1 MEEIKI
7 GERALVEMNVV
18 GFDKI
23 ARDYQMRPRG
33 DTRTFWASE
42 ESVYPILTKTY
53 EDGLNEA
60 WELAKKIIC
69 NIEYGGLHT
78 SELEQIF
85 GYTEFDDVLKNYTPQ
100 EASAKIAEWERK
112 QEIRVGDILQ
122 DKDTGKEVVVSHTES
137 REAKN
142 IFVIFPDGSCGEC
155 EAKDFTKTGRT
166 IDIAGLLAQI
176 GGAEDARDII

>member
-1 MEEIKI
+1 MKEFKV
-7 GERALVEMNVV
+7 GDKALVEMSVV
-18 GFDKI
+18 GWDKI
-23 ARDYQMRPRG
+23 NGDYQIRPKA
-33 DTRTFWASE
+33 DTRNFWASKE
-42 ESVYPILTKTY
+42 IVHPMAAKTY
-53 EDGLNEA
+53 EDGMREA

-100 EASAKIAEWERK
+100 EAAAKIAEWERK

-176 GGAEDARDII
+176 GGVE